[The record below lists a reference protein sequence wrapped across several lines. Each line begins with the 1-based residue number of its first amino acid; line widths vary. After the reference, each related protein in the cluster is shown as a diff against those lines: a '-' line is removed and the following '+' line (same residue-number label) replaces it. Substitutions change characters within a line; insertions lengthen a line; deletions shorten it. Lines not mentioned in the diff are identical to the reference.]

1 MRASLWTGC
10 AWLVAATGLCQ
21 ERTADVSQGTN
32 MAVALSPDRAML
44 AVDLVGQLWHLPLS
58 GGAANPLT
66 PPTAI
71 ARNPRFSPDGRLLVY
86 QSRQGTQWDL
96 WLVELRG
103 GGLRRLTDS
112 PHNETAPDFAP
123 GGGSVVFVSDRAG
136 RETLW
141 ALDIASGATT
151 QLTDGPGQ
159 AAFPSVSERGE
170 IAYVNR
176 QDGRWSLA
184 LLRDGRS
191 SEILSEPYPLTAPSW
206 RPGGGVIVFNE
217 QPAPGQSHLAMVLL
231 DAVPLKK
238 RLTRGED
245 VFGFRAAWIS
255 PGEFVYTADGRLWRR
270 ALAEATR
277 DPIQLFARIAL
288 SGPSERRRT
297 VRFPPP
303 RTAAEAPYV
312 IQVDRLFDGLGGQY
326 RRHMDVHVN
335 GQRIRAVVARG
346 LEPLPER
353 VIDAR
358 DATLMPGLIDLHAH
372 PPETAAQR
380 AGRAWLAYGV
390 TTVREVGSD
399 PDGWRAGMARKAAWS
414 AQALT
419 GPRLLLTAPPP
430 GPAEPAT
437 VPGGAFDVFEL
448 YRGASGQLTPR
459 VLNRVR
465 ALGVP
470 VFGQTLFPAARFG
483 IDGLEHL
490 GARAHRPYSLERS
503 ALDRSYQDVFG
514 VLIETRIAVTPA
526 LAAFGGFPRLARQS
540 AAWSRDDAYLR
551 LFSTAERARWEAAPA
566 ASGRLDNLQRFVAR
580 LARSGGRVTAGSDAP
595 AVPYGLGLHAELAL
609 LSQAGLANDA
619 VLRAATAEAARALG
633 IEHHLGTVEPGKLAD
648 FVILRGDPLAR
659 IEDTLDI
666 EAVVKDGL
674 WTDREQLLTA
684 P

>member
-270 ALAEATR
+270 ARPRPRATR
-277 DPIQLFARIAL
+277 FSFSPASRSADR
-288 SGPSERRRT
+288 PSAVAPCDSRRPA
-297 VRFPPP
+297 PPP
-303 RTAAEAPYV
+303 RRPMSSRSTGSSTGSA
-312 IQVDRLFDGLGGQY
+312 DNTGG
-326 RRHMDVHVN
+326 
-335 GQRIRAVVARG
+335 
-346 LEPLPER
+346 
-353 VIDAR
+353 
-358 DATLMPGLIDLHAH
+358 T
-372 PPETAAQR
+372 
-380 AGRAWLAYGV
+380 
-390 TTVREVGSD
+390 
-399 PDGWRAGMARKAAWS
+399 
-414 AQALT
+414 
-419 GPRLLLTAPPP
+419 
-430 GPAEPAT
+430 
-437 VPGGAFDVFEL
+437 
-448 YRGASGQLTPR
+448 
-459 VLNRVR
+459 
-465 ALGVP
+465 
-470 VFGQTLFPAARFG
+470 
-483 IDGLEHL
+483 
-490 GARAHRPYSLERS
+490 
-503 ALDRSYQDVFG
+503 
-514 VLIETRIAVTPA
+514 
-526 LAAFGGFPRLARQS
+526 
-540 AAWSRDDAYLR
+540 
-551 LFSTAERARWEAAPA
+551 
-566 ASGRLDNLQRFVAR
+566 
-580 LARSGGRVTAGSDAP
+580 
-595 AVPYGLGLHAELAL
+595 
-609 LSQAGLANDA
+609 
-619 VLRAATAEAARALG
+619 
-633 IEHHLGTVEPGKLAD
+633 
-648 FVILRGDPLAR
+648 
-659 IEDTLDI
+659 
-666 EAVVKDGL
+666 
-674 WTDREQLLTA
+674 WTSM
-684 P
+684 